1 MAMSGL
7 PSNIEVTASQL
18 TAIMDQLKRMEATMA
33 DHTIAISRLDNKIA
47 EVDTKG
53 IVGTKPSASN
63 QHQHDG
69 TTDSRHTVEDEK
81 IWIAA
86 FHLTDEAQE
95 CYTHAEEAYG
105 TPLWRRFKEMVELR
119 FGPPLRHNK
128 LGTLAELRRAG
139 SVADYQEKFMSL
151 LSRAGPLMEVQKI
164 ELFTAGLQGKLRI
177 DVELEAP
184 ALLDTAMS
192 LARAYELRVQI
203 EDPVPIEPAKPPA
216 RAPATRPAASPA
228 APHVAPIAAVASAPA
243 APAAAARAAAPVRA
257 ARVARR
263 TLTPEEMQSQC
274 EAGLCFNCDEKF
286 TPGHRC
292 KRLFWLYAPSADDN
306 ETNPPNAEDGDPG
319 ISLYAMAGVRLPGS
333 ETMQLH
339 ITINGKRLVALLD
352 SGSTH
357 NFINAD
363 VATDPSMLLSPCHGL
378 RIIWDFTKLQ
388 LTLTRAGCQI
398 TWLSIGAPIDKPCE
412 HAFACSG
419 PDVLAGLL
427 EEFAT
432 IFVEPR
438 GLPSQCNHDH
448 HIHLLPDSRPV
459 AVRLYRYAQHQKDEL
474 ERQCADMLSQGII

>member
-1 MAMSGL
+1 MTWL
-7 PSNIEVTASQL
+7 
-18 TAIMDQLKRMEATMA
+18 
-33 DHTIAISRLDNKIA
+33 SRC
-47 EVDTKG
+47 EQFFHG
-53 IVGTKPSASN
+53 
-63 QHQHDG
+63 Q
-69 TTDSRHTVEDEK
+69 HTVEDEK

-105 TPLWRRFKEMVELR
+105 TPLRRRFKEMVELR
-119 FGPPLRHNK
+119 FSPPLRHNK

-184 ALLDTAMS
+184 ASLDTAMS

-363 VATDPSMLLSPCHGL
+363 VATDPNMLLSPCHGL
-378 RIIWDFTKLQ
+378 RVCIANGDHL
-388 LTLTRAGCQI
+388 
-398 TWLSIGAPIDKPCE
+398 E
-412 HAFACSG
+412 CSG
-419 PDVLAGLL
+419 VARNVMFLVGNEAFFSDFFVIPLDTFDAVL
-427 EEFAT
+427 
-432 IFVEPR
+432 
-438 GLPSQCNHDH
+438 
-448 HIHLLPDSRPV
+448 
-459 AVRLYRYAQHQKDEL
+459 
-474 ERQCADMLSQGII
+474 GIQWL